1 MSWTVEEAINWIHST
16 LKFGIKPGLKR
27 MEWLMERLDQPH
39 LKKPVV
45 HIAGTNGKGS
55 TLNYMR
61 SILQESG
68 LTVGTFTSPYFLYFQ
83 ERISVNGEMIADK
96 DLVNAASILKPLA
109 EELGDTELGYP
120 TEFEIITAIAFLYFA
135 SREDID
141 LLLIEVGLGG
151 RLDSTNIVEPILSV
165 ITTIGFDHQAILGN
179 SIEEIAREKAGIIKS
194 EIPVVLG
201 NIEGAAKNEILLVS
215 EKMNATTVLN
225 DMWKVERISSSSLGE
240 EFLYTNENESFPVK
254 IPLLGV
260 HQIENAGLAI
270 SSVLQLPFSI
280 SSSHIQSGLKNA
292 RWAGRTDL
300 IYTSPDIILDGAH
313 NREGVAA
320 LVNTIQTVYSDK
332 NVKVL
337 IALLKDKPMIEM
349 FGELSK
355 INNVE
360 VYVTE
365 FDFPRAASANEVA
378 QLMRENEIEVQ
389 PVLDWKSLVKEWI
402 ENNKEDLMVV
412 TGSLYFIPE
421 VRKYLQSEEF

>member
-83 ERISVNGEMIADK
+83 ERISVNGEMIADE
-96 DLVNAASILKPLA
+96 DLVKAVSIIKPLA

-120 TEFEIITAIAFLYFA
+120 TEFEIITAIAFYYFA

-165 ITTIGFDHQAILGN
+165 ITTIGFDHQAILGDT
-179 SIEEIAREKAGIIKS
+179 IEEIAREKAGIIKS
-194 EIPVVLG
+194 GVPVVLG
-201 NIEGAAKNEILLVS
+201 NIEGAAKTEILLVS
-215 EKMNATTVLN
+215 EKMNSTTLLN
-225 DMWKVERISSSSLGE
+225 DTWKVEQISSSSLGE
-240 EFLYTNENESFPVK
+240 EFLYIKSNESFPVK
-254 IPLLGV
+254 IPLLGI
-260 HQIENAGLAI
+260 HQMENAGLAI
-270 SSVLQLPFSI
+270 TAVLQLPYHITPSQ
-280 SSSHIQSGLKNA
+280 IQSGLENA
-292 RWAGRTDL
+292 RWAGRTD
-300 IYTSPDIILDGAH
+300 IVFTSPDIILDGAH
-313 NREGVAA
+313 NKEGMTA
-320 LVNTIQTVYSDK
+320 LVNAVQTVYPNK
-332 NVKVL
+332 KVKVL
-337 IALLKDKPMIEM
+337 IALLKDKPIKEM
-349 FGELSK
+349 FKELVK

-365 FDFPRAASANEVA
+365 FDFPRAASAKEVA
-378 QLMRENEIEVQ
+378 QLMKDNKIYVQ
-389 PVLDWKSLVKEWI
+389 PVMDWKALLNDWI
-402 ENNKEDLMVV
+402 ENNKEDLLVV

-421 VRKYLQSEEF
+421 VRKYLQSEKF